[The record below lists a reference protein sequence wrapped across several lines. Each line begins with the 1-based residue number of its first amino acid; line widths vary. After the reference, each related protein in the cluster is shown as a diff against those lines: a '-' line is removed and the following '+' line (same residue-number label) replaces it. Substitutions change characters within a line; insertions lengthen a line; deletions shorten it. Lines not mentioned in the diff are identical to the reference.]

1 MKAIIPVALQVV
13 VDDIGWFKGKNGLME
28 SRPSRTHMPRNH
40 TFEDYTVL
48 NEIGKK
54 LDMHILCGLVLGEWD
69 KDNILRGMKHATW
82 DEENWDMAS
91 KIDYPLAK
99 KCFDEIE
106 KSEFID
112 IAFHGLMHGYWV
124 NGENYG
130 NPREFYSYDIPLDTK
145 ERRVD
150 YPVKPVSAEYV
161 DSHLEAWFKIYN
173 SWGFTKKV
181 ESIISP
187 ASLYKDKEISVEY
200 AKKAQKY
207 GIKYWKNLWA
217 EHTQLM
223 EFFDKIVFLNMDDD
237 FTSYADHNVDPDK
250 LPDIPTFDG
259 TIRPFAYAVMG
270 CHWENFLR
278 DDPEDNLEFV
288 DRWVNFF
295 KRQARYFGTML
306 SKDMAFACHQAQYH
320 VHTKMTFENDVLT
333 LDVTDVLNQD
343 TISKSNEFY
352 ISIKNDL
359 VPQKISGGT
368 IEVFEVQEDFKTYKI
383 TVEKEIITINF

>member
-1 MKAIIPVALQVV
+1 MKNVKIPVALQIV

-28 SRPSRTHMPRNH
+28 SRPARTHMNRNH
-40 TFEDYTVL
+40 VAEDYAVL
-48 NEIGKK
+48 NEVGKK
-54 LDMHILCGLVLGEWD
+54 LDMKILCGLVLGEWD

-91 KIDYPLAK
+91 RIDYSLANACK
-99 KCFDEIE
+99 EKIE
-106 KSEFID
+106 NSEYID
-112 IAFHGLMHGYWV
+112 IAFHGLMHGYWE

-145 ERRVD
+145 ERRLD

-161 DSHLEAWFKIYN
+161 DEHIDAWFKIYN

-187 ASLYKDKEISVEY
+187 ASLYKEKEVSVEY

-217 EHTQLM
+217 EHTCLM

-237 FTSYADHNVDPDK
+237 LTSYADHDVDPDK

-259 TIRPFAYAVMG
+259 VNRPFAYAVMG

-278 DDPEDNLEFV
+278 SDPKDNLEYV
-288 DRWVNFF
+288 DRWVEFF
-295 KRQARYFGTML
+295 KKQARYFGTML
-306 SKDMAFACHQAQYH
+306 SKDMAFAANQAIYH
-320 VHTKMTFENDVLT
+320 SLAKVDEQEDIITVDLSEALKKAE
-333 LDVTDVLNQD
+333 
-343 TISKSNEFY
+343 KREFY
-352 ISIKNDL
+352 ISLK
-359 VPQKISGGT
+359 VQPQNIEGGT
-368 IEVFEVQEDFKTYKI
+368 IELYETREGFDTYKI
-383 TVEKEIITINF
+383 KIFDDIIKINI

>member
-1 MKAIIPVALQVV
+1 MKNNVIIPVALQVV

-28 SRPSRTHMPRNH
+28 SRPARTHMNRNH
-40 TFEDYTVL
+40 VAEDYTVL

-54 LDMHILCGLVLGEWD
+54 LDMKILCGLVLGEWD

-91 KIDYPLAK
+91 YIDYDLAR
-99 KCFDEIE
+99 KCKENIE
-106 KSEFID
+106 NGEYID
-112 IAFHGLMHGYWV
+112 IAFHGLMHGYWE

-130 NPREFYSYDIPLDTK
+130 NPREFYSYDIPKDTK

-161 DSHLEAWFKIYN
+161 DEHLEAWFKIYN

-187 ASLYKDKEISVEY
+187 ASLYKEKSISVEY

-217 EHTQLM
+217 EHTCLM

-237 FTSYADHNVDPDK
+237 FTSYADHDVNPDE
-250 LPDIPTFDG
+250 LPDIPIYDEEN
-259 TIRPFAYAVMG
+259 RPFAYAVMG

-278 DDPEDNLEFV
+278 SDPKDNLEYV
-288 DRWVNFF
+288 DKWVNFF
-295 KRQARYFGTML
+295 KRQARHFGTML
-306 SKDMAFACHQAQYH
+306 SKDMAFAANQAIYH
-320 VHTKMTFENDVLT
+320 SFAKISEHKDVINIDLSEA
-333 LDVTDVLNQD
+333 LKRAEKREL
-343 TISKSNEFY
+343 Y
-352 ISIKNDL
+352 ISLKVQPKQAD
-359 VPQKISGGT
+359 GGT
-368 IEVFEVQEDFKTYKI
+368 IELYEKQDGFDTYKI
-383 TVEKEIITINF
+383 KVTDSIISIRV